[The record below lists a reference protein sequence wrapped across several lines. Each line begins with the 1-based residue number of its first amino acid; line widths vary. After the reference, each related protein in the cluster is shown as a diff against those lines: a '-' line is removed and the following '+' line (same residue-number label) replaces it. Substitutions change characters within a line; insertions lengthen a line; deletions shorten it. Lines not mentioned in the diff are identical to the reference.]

1 MADIGHNSIGMQQA
15 AIEKLRSLAANIVDC
30 EDRAAEV
37 AEEKRA
43 FFKEAKS
50 AGYDSSAL
58 RQAIA
63 FLKDEAGRTEQE
75 QIRDLYIEA
84 LRERG

>member
-1 MADIGHNSIGMQQA
+1 METGHNSGDITQA
-15 AIEKLRSLAANIVDC
+15 AREKLRTLAANIVDC
-30 EDRAAEV
+30 EDRAAE
-37 AEEKRA
+37 ANDEKRA
-43 FFKEAKS
+43 YFKEAKS
-50 AGYDSSAL
+50 AGYDSVAL

>member
-1 MADIGHNSIGMQQA
+1 MEVGHNSGDITEA
-15 AIEKLRSLAANIVDC
+15 AREKLRTIAANIVDC

-43 FFKEAKS
+43 YFKEAKS
-50 AGYDSSAL
+50 AGYDAGAL

-75 QIRDLYIEA
+75 QIRDVYIEA
-84 LRERG
+84 LRERS

>member
-1 MADIGHNSIGMQQA
+1 MADIGHNSVGMQQA
-15 AIEKLRSLAANIVDC
+15 AIEKLRTIAANIVDC
-30 EDRAAEV
+30 EERGKEI
-37 AEEKRA
+37 AEEKRS

-50 AGYDSSAL
+50 AGYDTGAL

-63 FLKDEAGRTEQE
+63 YLKDEQGRTEQE